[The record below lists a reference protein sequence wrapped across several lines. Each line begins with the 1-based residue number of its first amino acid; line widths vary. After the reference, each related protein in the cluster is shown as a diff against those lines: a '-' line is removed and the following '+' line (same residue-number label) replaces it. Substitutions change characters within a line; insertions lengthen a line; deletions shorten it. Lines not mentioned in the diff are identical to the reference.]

1 MKAKERRKTGKTA
14 GKDAKE
20 GKLTYVKQFGIEGAK
35 EKAKETINKAIEYLS
50 VYKDNEAKLL
60 LIELAKYII
69 ERKS

>member
-1 MKAKERRKTGKTA
+1 MTISNITLQVSLRF
-14 GKDAKE
+14 
-20 GKLTYVKQFGIEGAK
+20 KQFGIEGAK
-35 EKAKETINKAIEYLS
+35 EKAKETINNAIEYLS